1 MISMNWVK
9 DYVDLDNVDLIDL
22 ADKITTAGVNV
33 ESVLTSKINNLV
45 IGEIIETRK
54 HPDSDHLNICQ
65 VNLGN
70 TVTQIVCGASN
81 VRPGL
86 KVVVATPGALL
97 PDNFLIKSST
107 IRGEE
112 SNGMICALYEL
123 GLVLKTQ
130 ELYDAGIEELG
141 SDAVVGTD
149 PLKYL
154 GYDDTL
160 YNLDLNP
167 NRMIDCTNHLG
178 FAYEVASVLGLK
190 VKEPDITTSPITE
203 SILDKLNIEVETEN
217 CSMYNAKMVKNLKI
231 QPSPKFMQERIL
243 KAGMRPI
250 NNIVDI
256 SNYVMLEYGQPLHFF
271 DADKLNQT
279 ILVRMAKE
287 NEEITLLD
295 KRTLLL
301 DTNDIVITDGE
312 NPICLAGVMGGNNSG
327 VDENTK
333 NIIIESAIFSSSNVR
348 RTSLKYDLRSEAS
361 LRYEKGL
368 NYLYCETAIERA
380 CHLLEK
386 YANGSVLTGTISYD
400 EIDKTPKIAKVSLN
414 EINKTLGV
422 TMTLDDC
429 KKSLNNLGF
438 DYTLQDETLTVTIP
452 TRRLDVEPNKADLIE
467 EIGRL
472 YGYANI
478 LSVLPKIE
486 NKKGEYIGN
495 VKVRKQLSK
504 LLRGLGLDETR
515 TYLLQNEED
524 SKLFNFEFGKKIEL
538 LKPMSGD
545 KKIVRQSILPALLK
559 VIDYNNS
566 RKVNDVFIYE
576 IANTYKDENTETTK
590 IAISM
595 KGNFLINNWN
605 NINVKVDFYL
615 IKGVVE
621 NILDYL
627 GFKNR
632 YSFQVSEIPNMHP
645 GKSCVVLLDR
655 KPVGFVGRVHPKTR
669 KDEVYVAE
677 LDMTALANLKVKP
690 IKHKEPS
697 KFPEITKD
705 LSFVIKKDCSS
716 EQLMNQI
723 KKSGGRLLDKI
734 EVFDVYVGDNVLEN
748 EKSIAYSLTFKDDTR
763 TLEDSEIN
771 LILEKI
777 INEVET
783 KMSAKLRR

>member
-190 VKEPDITTSPITE
+190 VKEPNITTSPITE
-203 SILDKLNIEVETEN
+203 SILDKLDIEVETEN
-217 CSMYNAKMVKNLKI
+217 CTMYNAKMVKNLKI

-576 IANTYKDENTETTK
+576 IA
-590 IAISM
+590 
-595 KGNFLINNWN
+595 
-605 NINVKVDFYL
+605 
-615 IKGVVE
+615 
-621 NILDYL
+621 
-627 GFKNR
+627 
-632 YSFQVSEIPNMHP
+632 
-645 GKSCVVLLDR
+645 
-655 KPVGFVGRVHPKTR
+655 
-669 KDEVYVAE
+669 
-677 LDMTALANLKVKP
+677 
-690 IKHKEPS
+690 
-697 KFPEITKD
+697 
-705 LSFVIKKDCSS
+705 
-716 EQLMNQI
+716 
-723 KKSGGRLLDKI
+723 
-734 EVFDVYVGDNVLEN
+734 
-748 EKSIAYSLTFKDDTR
+748 
-763 TLEDSEIN
+763 
-771 LILEKI
+771 
-777 INEVET
+777 
-783 KMSAKLRR
+783 